1 MPGNAS
7 LLVSYKPLDNL
18 GYRGASQ
25 PGKLESCHCPVVS
38 RGASVR
44 ESLTPSLRCELK
56 VSGRIHASVPQI
68 TAWVIAAT

>member
-25 PGKLESCHCPVVS
+25 PGKLPLPCRFTRRVS
-38 RGASVR
+38 A
-44 ESLTPSLRCELK
+44 
-56 VSGRIHASVPQI
+56 
-68 TAWVIAAT
+68 